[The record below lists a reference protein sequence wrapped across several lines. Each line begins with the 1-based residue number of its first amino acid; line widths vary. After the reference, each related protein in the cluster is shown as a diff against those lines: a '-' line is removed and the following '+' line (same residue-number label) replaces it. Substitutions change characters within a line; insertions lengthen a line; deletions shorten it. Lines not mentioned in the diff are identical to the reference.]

1 MYQPSRCVYAVGL
14 IVATAI
20 NLLLFA
26 FIPHSSMESPPQPVA
41 QQLQKVYLQRPSRQV
56 EPEQRLAQNI
66 ARTPAV
72 QEVPQPQVARPLAPV
87 PAPAMAMPSLAL
99 AINMPSPQ
107 LKSAH
112 MQATP
117 HVAPDI
123 FTPSDLDAQ
132 PSLSYQS
139 PPLYPFQ
146 ARRRGISGY
155 VKLQFD
161 VMPNGEVRRL
171 RILES
176 EPPGVFDQTVLDV
189 AKTWKYQAGQI
200 LGERVRTRMV
210 KQIVFNLE
218 EGW

>member
-26 FIPHSSMESPPQPVA
+26 FIPHSSMEPPPQPVV
-41 QQLQKVYLQRPSRQV
+41 QQLQKVYLPRPPRQV
-56 EPEQRLAQNI
+56 EAEQRPAQNI

-72 QEVPQPQVARPLAPV
+72 QEVPQPQVSRPLI
-87 PAPAMAMPSLAL
+87 PAPAMATPSLAL
-99 AINMPSPQ
+99 AVAIPQPQ
-107 LKSAH
+107 LQSAQ
-112 MQATP
+112 MKAAP
-117 HVAPDI
+117 HTVPDV

-132 PSLSYQS
+132 PHLSYQN

-146 ARRRGISGY
+146 ARRRGLSGH

-161 VMPNGEVRRL
+161 VMPDGEVRRL

-176 EPPGVFDQTVLDV
+176 EPPGVFDQAVLDA
-189 AKTWKYQAGQI
+189 AKTWKYQAGEI
-200 LGERVRTRMV
+200 LGDRVRTRMV